1 MTSIDEEEDNP
12 WSVGNLNHFLYYCC
26 PECDERNQSQ
36 DLFLQHALGE
46 HPKARQYFEKL
57 KVKNEPIDENCLDI
71 KLIESE
77 KIFNSYYNTENDIIT
92 DDDLEYY
99 SEMIKSEN
107 EEDIIKKENDENFPN
122 CSSTNFDE
130 DISEEKLNN
139 KSVKSHNCDFCGN
152 TFGYQVS
159 LIKHIKKFHD
169 GVKNNECKPCG
180 KSFFTKEG
188 LSNHENK
195 VHTGLKDHN
204 CDICGSGFSS
214 KSYLKHH
221 IISAHEGIKRFSCE
235 FCEKTFVG
243 GTGLTNHVKAVHE
256 GIKYEC
262 DVCGSSFTQS
272 DSLKRHF
279 KKSHEYEDLIRCEEY
294 LKEMTRKRKEKR
306 KSQKKTSSSIKKVKK
321 EKEVHVCA
329 ICNKSFASSKN
340 LTTHVKSVH
349 EGLREFQCDSCGK
362 AFTTKGKHSIF
373 VAASRHDVTSRHGVT
388 SRCHVKTMDSYFATL

>member
-1 MTSIDEEEDNP
+1 MTNIGEEEDPGSNP
-12 WSVGNLNHFLYYCC
+12 WSAGNLNHFLYFCC
-26 PECDERNQSQ
+26 PECDEKNQSQ

-46 HPKARQYFEKL
+46 HPKARHYFEKL
-57 KVKNEPIDENCLDI
+57 KVKNEPLDENCLDI

-77 KIFNSYYNTENDIIT
+77 NRIFNSYDNTENDIIT
-92 DDDLEYY
+92 DDDFEYY
-99 SEMIKSEN
+99 NEMIKSEN
-107 EEDIIKKENDENFPN
+107 EEDIIKKENFENDENFPN
-122 CSSTNFDE
+122 GSSTNFNE
-130 DISEEKLNN
+130 EISDEKLNN

-152 TFGYQVS
+152 TFSYQVS

-169 GVKNNECKPCG
+169 GIKNNECKPCG

-188 LSNHENK
+188 LNNHENK

-243 GTGLTNHVKAVHE
+243 GTGLTNHIKAVHE

-272 DSLKRHF
+272 DRD
-279 KKSHEYEDLIRCEEY
+279 EYF
-294 LKEMTRKRKEKR
+294 
-306 KSQKKTSSSIKKVKK
+306 S
-321 EKEVHVCA
+321 
-329 ICNKSFASSKN
+329 
-340 LTTHVKSVH
+340 
-349 EGLREFQCDSCGK
+349 
-362 AFTTKGKHSIF
+362 
-373 VAASRHDVTSRHGVT
+373 
-388 SRCHVKTMDSYFATL
+388 